1 VPSKLDI
8 NTIMFAYQN
17 EITYLYLYFK

>member
-17 EITYLYLYFK
+17 EITYLYLHFK